1 MTFKKFH
8 EKDLFPPYGKLQNF
22 LQDMIILILLSVNL
36 NASLR
41 NTHNFDMQSCNISIK
56 YRTYALSTL
65 LHWSNNPFSAKATP
79 WYLLA

>member
-1 MTFKKFH
+1 
-8 EKDLFPPYGKLQNF
+8 
-22 LQDMIILILLSVNL
+22 MIILLLLSVNL